1 MLFILLFAIRS
12 EIPCWSKTR
21 LKIAIWFAFINNVI
35 YLFFLSEKMV
45 TVQSTVDTGH
55 EVMLIL
61 PGCAKYTPLLITIT
75 IIISNV
81 HILTWMLQERIFQ
94 CIPLVKKN
102 NNCPEIFFENHNSV
116 RQGIYIVQ
124 PVPALGHDPR
134 RADGFLRDTPGNL
147 QLRQDGQDLWRQ
159 GRNILRCGACPISL
173 YRCGACPISLLH
185 CHCPSFAS
193 LFLLS
198 VTAVARFASSG
209 VFNLF
214 FML

>member
-1 MLFILLFAIRS
+1 MIILFNARLLNFPVRQSWLLASVKICDKHIFQFKILRIEYYLDMLFILLFAIRS

-94 CIPLVKKN
+94 FIPVVKKKIIIAQRFSLKITIRWGK
-102 NNCPEIFFENHNSV
+102 E
-116 RQGIYIVQ
+116 YI
-124 PVPALGHDPR
+124 LC
-134 RADGFLRDTPGNL
+134 NL
-147 QLRQDGQDLWRQ
+147 Y
-159 GRNILRCGACPISL
+159 SL
-173 YRCGACPISLLH
+173 
-185 CHCPSFAS
+185 
-193 LFLLS
+193 
-198 VTAVARFASSG
+198 
-209 VFNLF
+209 
-214 FML
+214 